1 MTRVPDEAR
10 LAGDPAAPASFED
23 VARRAQ
29 RRTLGTLVSTQALG
43 GVGVARPCR

>member
-10 LAGDPAAPASFED
+10 LTGDPVEPASFAD

-43 GVGVARPCR
+43 GVGVSAACR